1 MLANGRPWVI
11 VLAGG
16 VGSRFWPVSTL
27 ERPKQLLPLVD
38 DGPLITDTIDRA
50 RNLVPDERIR
60 ILAGEHLVERF
71 RSSLPNF
78 PDDSYLCEPLARGTA
93 PALAWA
99 AWHIAQIDP
108 DAVMVSLHAD
118 HIIRPHEAFRETVA
132 AAVDVVLR
140 HDLLVCIGTVPN
152 RIEVGYG
159 HVEPGEQL
167 DADGGLKAYRVR
179 AFHEKPDRQTAHRY
193 VEAGHFW
200 NTGIF
205 AWKARILL
213 EEIEQHAPE
222 IHRCMPL
229 LEKNTEAFFDAVPT
243 SVIDRAVVEQSERF
257 AVLRATFTWDD
268 VGNWEALTR
277 LHLSDSQGNVI
288 VGAGQTVA
296 SSDNVVFTDQGSVVL
311 FGIKNLVVIR
321 TRDRTLVLPR
331 ERAADLKELLKEL
344 DSEA

>member
-1 MLANGRPWVI
+1 MPTDNRTWVV

-16 VGSRFWPVSTL
+16 IGSRFWPVSTL

-38 DGPLITDTIDRA
+38 DAPLINDTIDRA
-50 RNLVPDERIR
+50 RSLVPDERIR
-60 ILAGEHLVERF
+60 VLAGEHLVEPF

-78 PDDSYLCEPLARGTA
+78 PADSYLCEPLARGTA

-118 HIIRPHEAFRETVA
+118 HIIRPHEAFLETVT

-140 HDLLVCIGTVPN
+140 HDLLVCIGTVPD

-159 HVEPGEQL
+159 HVEPGERL

-179 AFHEKPDRQTAHRY
+179 AFHEKPDRETAHRY
-193 VEAGHFW
+193 VEAGHLW

-205 AWKARILL
+205 AWKARTLL

-222 IHRCMPL
+222 IHRHIPL
-229 LEKNTEAFFDAVPT
+229 LEENAEAFFKVVPT

-257 AVLRATFTWDD
+257 AVLGATFIWDD
-268 VGNWEALTR
+268 VGNWEALAR
-277 LHLSDSQGNVI
+277 LHLSDAQGNVI
-288 VGAGQTVA
+288 VGAGQAVE

-311 FGIKNLVVIR
+311 FGIENLVVIR
-321 TRDRTLVLPR
+321 TEDRTVVLPR
-331 ERAADLKELLKEL
+331 ERAADLKELLEQL